1 VPELQK
7 APAEV
12 HAGVEAT
19 GDVPQTFM
27 GRFTRALGEKVTPG
41 LRRYETAQASGALR
55 ARLGATRGGSS
66 GILG

>member
-41 LRRYETAQASGALR
+41 
-55 ARLGATRGGSS
+55 
-66 GILG
+66 